1 MLLIKAYK
9 KTERISNYE
18 CEKIVYAGVH
28 TTAVTN
34 NHYKVFY
41 SAQFK
46 GTGHI
51 LTGLL

>member
-9 KTERISNYE
+9 KTERISNE
-18 CEKIVYAGVH
+18 CEKIVFASVH

-46 GTGHI
+46 GTCHI

>member
-9 KTERISNYE
+9 KTERISNE
-18 CEKIVYAGVH
+18 CEKIVFASVH

-46 GTGHI
+46 GTYHI
-51 LTGLL
+51 LTGL

>member
-9 KTERISNYE
+9 KTERISNE
-18 CEKIVYAGVH
+18 CEKIVFASVH

-51 LTGLL
+51 LSGLL